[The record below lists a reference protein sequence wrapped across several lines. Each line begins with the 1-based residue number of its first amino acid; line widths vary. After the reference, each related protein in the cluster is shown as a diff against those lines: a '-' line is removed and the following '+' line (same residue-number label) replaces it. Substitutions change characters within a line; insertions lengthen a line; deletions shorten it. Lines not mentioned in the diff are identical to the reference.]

1 MMMMNL
7 MITMTTSIEIAR
19 VKSWQA
25 SKDVQTV
32 RSITY

>member
-1 MMMMNL
+1 MMMVNL

-19 VKSWQA
+19 VKSSQG

-32 RSITY
+32 WSITY